1 MFHATK
7 KHGTARRLALLSA
20 ATAGAVLLTAGPAA
34 AHVEVEADNAQAL
47 AENVKLTFVA
57 ESESADAGI
66 TELRVVLPEG
76 IAPADV
82 AYDKGPEGWKFTA
95 RDDGYVIKGSA
106 VKAGEDAEHSVVV
119 KQLPDAK
126 ELAFKTL
133 QTYSDG
139 RIDRWIQL
147 GEPSDDG
154 HGNEAPVLELT
165 AAAPGAEPAGPSP
178 SDSQPASPS
187 PTPAESEP
195 EPSPAAQAEEKD
207 DDDGLSA
214 GAWIGIGA
222 AVLIVA
228 GAAAYVVRRRA
239 GAQQ

>member
-154 HGNEAPVLELT
+154 HGNEAPVLELK